1 MARAHFLAPLLRPGW
16 GACTLNI
23 EGRNVTLATTIL
35 TAFDSK
41 SRRRGL
47 LGQSGL
53 DEDAVLIIA
62 PCSAVH
68 TFRMQFP
75 VDLVYVRTDGRV
87 IKLRPEVGPNRM
99 SGAWGAFAVIEMAAG
114 AIVRSGLQNGDRVE
128 VRAPSLR
135 SNPPA

>member
-1 MARAHFLAPLLRPGW
+1 MARAHFLGPVLRPGW
-16 GACTLNI
+16 GACRLGV
-23 EGRNVTLATTIL
+23 EGRNGSIATKIL

-47 LGQSGL
+47 LGRAGIN
-53 DEDAVLIIA
+53 EGEVLVIA

-99 SGAWGAFAVIEMAAG
+99 SGAWGAFCVIEMAAG
-114 AIVRSGLQNGDRVE
+114 MIARTGLATGDRLIILPP
-128 VRAPSLR
+128 PS
-135 SNPPA
+135 PGEA